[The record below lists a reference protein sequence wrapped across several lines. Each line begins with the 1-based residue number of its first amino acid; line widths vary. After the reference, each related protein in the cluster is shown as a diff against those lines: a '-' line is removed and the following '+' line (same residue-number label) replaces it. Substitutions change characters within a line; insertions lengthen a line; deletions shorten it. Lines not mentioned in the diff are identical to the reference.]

1 MDTWT
6 AFMDFRDNVLKA
18 LEEARNSK
26 LIGKS
31 LEAKL
36 TVYPKQQ
43 VREMLKALDAD
54 IAQLLIVSP
63 DYFEVMEA
71 DVQVPDNAVVFD
83 DVAIT
88 VEKAD
93 GETCDRCRQVRKDV
107 GVDEKLPH
115 LCGRCAKIVEAFY
128 PEAVAEGFEEK

>member
-1 MDTWT
+1 MDTWA
-6 AFMDFRDNVLKA
+6 AFMDFRDKVLKA

-71 DVQVPDNAVVFD
+71 DVQVQIMLWYLMMLLLQWKSRRRN
-83 DVAIT
+83 
-88 VEKAD
+88 
-93 GETCDRCRQVRKDV
+93 VRS
-107 GVDEKLPH
+107 LSSSS
-115 LCGRCAKIVEAFY
+115 
-128 PEAVAEGFEEK
+128 

>member
-1 MDTWT
+1 
-6 AFMDFRDNVLKA
+6 FIDFRDNVLKA
-18 LEEARNSK
+18 LEEARIIK

-43 VREMLKALDAD
+43 GREMLKALDAD

-63 DYFEVMEA
+63 DYFEVKAA
-71 DVQVPDNAVVFD
+71 DEQVPDNAMVFD

-88 VEKAD
+88 
-93 GETCDRCRQVRKDV
+93 
-107 GVDEKLPH
+107 
-115 LCGRCAKIVEAFY
+115 
-128 PEAVAEGFEEK
+128 

>member
-1 MDTWT
+1 MQI
-6 AFMDFRDNVLKA
+6 LHK
-18 LEEARNSK
+18 
-26 LIGKS
+26 
-31 LEAKL
+31 
-36 TVYPKQQ
+36 
-43 VREMLKALDAD
+43 
-54 IAQLLIVSP
+54 LLIVSQN
-63 DYFEVMEA
+63 YFEVMEA

-115 LCGRCAKIVEAFY
+115 LCSRCSKNR
-128 PEAVAEGFEEK
+128 